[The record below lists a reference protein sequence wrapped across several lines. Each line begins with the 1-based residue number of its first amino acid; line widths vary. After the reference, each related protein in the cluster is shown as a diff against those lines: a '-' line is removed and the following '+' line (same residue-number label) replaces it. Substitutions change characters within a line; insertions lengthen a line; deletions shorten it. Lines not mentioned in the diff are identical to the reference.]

1 MLWKLLIANVFWQSW
16 AATLSAKFNIFT
28 THLDNVLHE
37 KENIESSL
45 SQKATSE
52 AVSEALGSM
61 HHWDG

>member
-1 MLWKLLIANVFWQSW
+1 MLWKLHIANVFWQSW
-16 AATLSAKFNIFT
+16 ASMMSAKSNIFNT
-28 THLDNVLHE
+28 YLDNVLHE
-37 KENIESSL
+37 KEKIESSL

>member
-1 MLWKLLIANVFWQSW
+1 MM
-16 AATLSAKFNIFT
+16 SAKSNICT
-28 THLDNVLHE
+28 TYLDNVLHE
-37 KENIESSL
+37 KEKTESSL